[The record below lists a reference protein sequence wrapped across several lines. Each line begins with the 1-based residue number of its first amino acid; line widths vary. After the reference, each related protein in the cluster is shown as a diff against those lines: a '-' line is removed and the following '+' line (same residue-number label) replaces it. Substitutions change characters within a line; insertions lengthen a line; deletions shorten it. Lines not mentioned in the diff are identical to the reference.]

1 MKADLA
7 HTAAAAAC
15 SGARATTTARAAY
28 RAKVTLSTLGKCGE
42 ARKQFLAGSLA
53 AGAKSR
59 FVALA
64 KGAPQLEFAA
74 AFGTEVFVNWHCSL
88 LYLFYP
94 VGRGESMWPHN
105 PAINDGH
112 LYLDPRY
119 LLRPYLSGVGAQ

>member
-28 RAKVTLSTLGKCGE
+28 RAKVTLSTLGKCSE

-74 AFGTEVFVNWHCSL
+74 AFGTKVFVNRHFPLL
-88 LYLFYP
+88 LY
-94 VGRGESMWPHN
+94 SS
-105 PAINDGH
+105 
-112 LYLDPRY
+112 
-119 LLRPYLSGVGAQ
+119 LSGGGSQCGHIILPPIMVIST